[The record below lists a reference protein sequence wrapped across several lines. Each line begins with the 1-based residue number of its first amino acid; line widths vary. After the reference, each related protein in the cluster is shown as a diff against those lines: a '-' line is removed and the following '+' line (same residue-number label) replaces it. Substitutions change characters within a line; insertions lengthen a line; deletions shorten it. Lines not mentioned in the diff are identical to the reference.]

1 MHAMTPFA
9 AATPPAFSPPPGA
22 SPAPFRPSP
31 AVRASLPLPHAPSG
45 GAPGGGTAATAPNRS
60 HRAPSIMSTSRMSG
74 LPSSFDEPVLEARKV
89 VALLNGVEGQSGSG
103 MLARL
108 EQECQVVFE
117 MYGRAYEEG
126 YKPDPTALQNMLSTM
141 QHLLSTLQS
150 SAVGGYPLAAASSAD
165 SSSMTPSALATR
177 IEQASSTVRDLFK
190 ERMRV
195 KEGAEIVRNVL
206 SS

>member
-31 AVRASLPLPHAPSG
+31 ALAHASSG
-45 GAPGGGTAATAPNRS
+45 VAPGGSNAAAPSNRS

-74 LPSSFDEPVLEARKV
+74 LASGFDEPVVEARKV
-89 VALLNGVEGQSGSG
+89 VALLNGVDGQSGSG
-103 MLARL
+103 LLARL
-108 EQECQVVFE
+108 EHECYVVFE
-117 MYGRAYEEG
+117 MYERAYEEG
-126 YKPDPTALQNMLSTM
+126 YEPDPTALQTMLSTM
-141 QHLLSTLQS
+141 QHLISTLQS
-150 SAVGGYPLAAASSAD
+150 SAVGGYPLEVAASTD
-165 SSSMTPSALATR
+165 SPSLTPSALATR
-177 IEQASSTVRDLFK
+177 IEQTSNTVRDLFK